1 MNANRQKVLDA
12 TVQLLSQSGLSG
24 AGLNDVIALSGASR
38 GSLYH
43 FFPDGKVQWVT
54 EALRMY
60 AQAFSV
66 ASQAAI
72 TKAPTVPQGVANIF
86 LFAAK
91 MMKARNFQ
99 SGCPVGAVVLDL
111 HSENEALRLVCLEI
125 MAQWEQQLADHFA
138 PLPAAQALSLAKMV
152 IACFEGAFML
162 ARLERSAQPLTLAA
176 QQMTVLLE
184 TLLHSKSPSS

>member
-12 TVQLLSQSGLSG
+12 TLQLLAQSGLSG
-24 AGLNDVIALSGASR
+24 AGLNDVIALSGTSR

-43 FFPDGKVQWVT
+43 FFPDGKAQWVT

-60 AQAFSV
+60 ADAFSA
-66 ASQAAI
+66 ASEAAI
-72 TKAPTVPQGVANIF
+72 AKAPTVSQGVASIF

-91 MMKARNFQ
+91 MMKAREFQ

-111 HSENEALRLVCLEI
+111 HADNEALRVVCLEI
-125 MAQWEQQLADHFA
+125 MAQWEQQLASHFA
-138 PLPAAQALSLAKMV
+138 PLPAAQALPLAKMV

-162 ARLERSAQPLTLAA
+162 ARLERSTAPLTLAA
-176 QQMTVLLE
+176 QQMTLLIDAVLN
-184 TLLHSKSPSS
+184 SKGQS

>member
-43 FFPDGKVQWVT
+43 FFPDGKEQWVT

-66 ASQAAI
+66 SAEAAI
-72 TKAPTVPQGVANIF
+72 AKAPTVTQGVASIF

-91 MMKARNFQ
+91 MMQARNFQ

-111 HSENEALRLVCLEI
+111 HAENEALRVVCLDI
-125 MAQWEQQLADHFA
+125 MAQWEQQLAGHFA

-162 ARLERSAQPLTLAA
+162 ARLERSTAPLTLAA
-176 QQMTVLLE
+176 QQMTLLMD
-184 TLLHSKSPSS
+184 TLLNAKVQS